1 MRIRATVAAGSGVLV
16 LAALAV
22 PVAHA
27 EYQPVEGPHKPDASE
42 RFGSAAAAKSVLGN
56 TSAVADE
63 PVVSNITVHA
73 GKDVVVGTT
82 NLKTF
87 TVLLTASHASGI
99 QDAYLDLWHGSDVDN
114 IDGYLGPDQE
124 AATCTASSA
133 TTSTCKLTITADPQ
147 GAPEE
152 NGLYANALAG
162 TWHVT
167 AAALAGDG
175 SFYWNDSYKSHKV
188 KRYAKLT
195 TNASPEPV
203 AKGKTLIVTGKLSRA
218 NWETHTYK
226 GYTNQ
231 SVTLQFRKAGTRT
244 YSNVKTVTTNSYGGL
259 KTSLTATY
267 DGYWRYTFAGTST
280 TGAAT
285 STSDYV
291 DVQ

>member
-1 MRIRATVAAGSGVLV
+1 MRIRSTVAAASGALV
-16 LAALAV
+16 LGALVV
-22 PVAHA
+22 PAAHA
-27 EYQPVEGPHKPDASE
+27 NYQPVESLHKANASE
-42 RFGSAAAAKSVLGN
+42 RFGPATAAKSAFS
-56 TSAVADE
+56 TSQAAEE
-63 PVVSNITVHA
+63 PVVSNVTVNA

-87 TVLLTASHASGI
+87 TVSLTASHASGI
-99 QDAYLDLWHGSDVDN
+99 QDAYIDLWHGSDVDN
-114 IDGYLGPDQE
+114 IDGYLGPNQE

-147 GAPEE
+147 GAPDM

-175 SFYWNDSYKSHKV
+175 SFYWNDYYKMHKV

-203 AKGKTLIVTGKLSRA
+203 AKGKSLTVTGKLTRA
-218 NWETHTYK
+218 NWETSTYK

-231 SVTLQFRKAGTRT
+231 SVTLQFRKSGSST
-244 YSNVKTVTTNSYGGL
+244 YSNVKTVTSNSYGDL
-259 KTSLTATY
+259 KTTVTATY
-267 DGYWRYTFAGTST
+267 DGYWRYRFAGTST
-280 TGAAT
+280 TGSAT